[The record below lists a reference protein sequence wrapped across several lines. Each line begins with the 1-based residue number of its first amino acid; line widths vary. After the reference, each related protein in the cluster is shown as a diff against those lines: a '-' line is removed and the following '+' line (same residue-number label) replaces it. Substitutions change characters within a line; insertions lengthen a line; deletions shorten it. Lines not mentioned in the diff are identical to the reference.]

1 MTTKRNV
8 GYLWLVASLICV
20 AGWMVELTSEYAKA
34 AEQDSAEAKQVAE
47 QAAGEAKQVVD
58 RVVVARI
65 NGQPIY
71 EDQLKAETEK
81 NLGALRRY
89 GMKKDD
95 GSTVKRIQARV
106 LNQAIGDVLINQ
118 ESKKR
123 TVENIDEKVEQRVKE
138 LEEKYGAGEGMERY
152 LKIRKITLDDLRE
165 SLKGR
170 VRVDEYLKEQG
181 VLEPEIPES
190 RIREMYD
197 ADPKSFSSKESA
209 TVSHILIAVDK
220 DAGPEEKD
228 RARQKAEQI
237 RKEILDGKDFA
248 AMAKE
253 HSACRSASEG
263 GNLGR
268 LKKGF
273 MPAEFDTAA
282 YALEPGAVSEVV
294 ETKFGFHIIK
304 LVEKDPGGV
313 VPYEQMR
320 DFLKKYL
327 QDEESKN
334 KLESHIAELRKKSEI
349 EILLK

>member
-1 MTTKRNV
+1 MR
-8 GYLWLVASLICV
+8 
-20 AGWMVELTSEYAKA
+20 
-34 AEQDSAEAKQVAE
+34 AEARK
-47 QAAGEAKQVVD
+47 
-58 RVVVARI
+58 VVARV

-71 EDQLKAETEK
+71 EDQLKPELEK
-81 NLGALRRY
+81 SLSALRRY
-89 GMKKDD
+89 GMRKDD
-95 GSTVKRIQARV
+95 GSTVKRLQARV
-106 LNQAIGDVLINQ
+106 LNKAIGDVLINQ

-123 TVENIDEKVEQRVKE
+123 TVENIEEKVEQRVKD
-138 LEEKYGAGEGMERY
+138 LEEKYGAGQGMERY
-152 LKIRKITLDDLRE
+152 LKIRRITLDDLRE

-190 RIREMYD
+190 QIREMYD
-197 ADPKSFSSKESA
+197 ADPNSFSSKETA

-228 RARQKAEQI
+228 QARQKAEQI
-237 RKEILDGKDFA
+237 RKEILAGKDFA

-253 HSACRSASEG
+253 HSACSSAPGG

-268 LKKGF
+268 IKKGF
-273 MPAEFDTAA
+273 MPAEFDAA
-282 YALEPGAVSEVV
+282 AFALEQGAVSEVV

-304 LVEKDPGGV
+304 LVEKNAGGV

-327 QDEESKN
+327 QDEESK
-334 KLESHIAELRKKSEI
+334 KRLESHIAELRKKSDI